1 MDMAKRVLW
10 NERLKQER
18 LRLSLSQA
26 DLARELNVSPKAV
39 QRWETGKNYPQPHW
53 RAKLC
58 EFFHLSPEAL
68 GFLSKEG
75 KVVPGSKDPAQS
87 VRPGIMTVQKQY
99 IVGRQAEVQ
108 LFDELLTGR
117 ADYWLLNI
125 YGPGGIGKSVVCE
138 KLRAHAHSRKVPVAA
153 IDGYYPDL
161 TPDRVLYNFKQTL
174 IEGPFGERLED
185 AFHDFNSQLRDYFF
199 VNHVMTQGG
208 GLHALFDTF
217 GNIKDPAGFAAILA
231 GLSEIPPES
240 LQRTMHNRFALDRYL
255 RGAERSLT
263 TCFVNTLSA
272 IQEELSSP
280 IVMFMD
286 TYEEMEQLDNW
297 VCRTLV
303 PSLPPGIRLVI
314 LGRNQLHH
322 VNFDW
327 REYEDA
333 LHTRPLPELSESDA
347 KAYLRYY
354 GLTDPIALQRIY
366 EFTHGYP
373 LLLVL
378 VRLLAREAGGWE
390 KIGTLEQSRD
400 RDFIAA
406 QLLELILRE
415 ERARQVREFL
425 EKGAVVQWFDPETIT
440 IILDVDLNQ
449 ARTIYDKLQRH
460 SFVERHPF
468 GARLHDKIRE
478 LLEERLKFTS
488 KSEYDRL
495 KDKLAAY
502 YAAKAGITPAK

>member
-18 LRLSLSQA
+18 LSLSLSQA

-68 GFLSKEG
+68 GFLSEEK
-75 KVVPGSKDPAQS
+75 KTIAARKDPAQS
-87 VRPGIMTVQKQY
+87 VRYGIMTVQKRY

-185 AFHDFNSQLRDYFF
+185 AFHDFDSQLRDYYF
-199 VNHVMTQGG
+199 VNDVMTRGG

-231 GLSEIPPES
+231 GLSEFPPES

-272 IQEELSSP
+272 IQEEFSSP
-280 IVMFMD
+280 LVTFM
-286 TYEEMEQLDNW
+286 
-297 VCRTLV
+297 
-303 PSLPPGIRLVI
+303 
-314 LGRNQLHH
+314 
-322 VNFDW
+322 
-327 REYEDA
+327 
-333 LHTRPLPELSESDA
+333 HT
-347 KAYLRYY
+347 
-354 GLTDPIALQRIY
+354 
-366 EFTHGYP
+366 
-373 LLLVL
+373 
-378 VRLLAREAGGWE
+378 
-390 KIGTLEQSRD
+390 
-400 RDFIAA
+400 
-406 QLLELILRE
+406 
-415 ERARQVREFL
+415 
-425 EKGAVVQWFDPETIT
+425 
-440 IILDVDLNQ
+440 
-449 ARTIYDKLQRH
+449 
-460 SFVERHPF
+460 
-468 GARLHDKIRE
+468 
-478 LLEERLKFTS
+478 
-488 KSEYDRL
+488 
-495 KDKLAAY
+495 
-502 YAAKAGITPAK
+502 